1 MTSVYVAPSMQ
12 SPAAQL
18 ALRLNAAAEDAQAQ
32 CLTPSQQQQPQVVV
46 LQEQG
51 VPPQQQQH
59 HVQQAV
65 PPQEHHQQQEEAVMQ
80 SGPQQQQQAVVHQQQ
95 QYASQ
100 QQQYML
106 QQQLQ
111 MATGHQQH
119 RMQQQQ
125 QPQRGMTQ
133 EAHYPLYYGSQ
144 QQHFLKQQQQPAMA
158 PRAAVTVSPDLVP
171 YGKALAAVRQS
182 HVSSIKG
189 YFETH
194 GSIDDK
200 QRPLAACV
208 AATFQRLCELR
219 RAQTLP
225 SDAAWFHEKQTY
237 FSDSHVTP
245 FKNFVRKMY
254 RKE

>member
-1 MTSVYVAPSMQ
+1 
-12 SPAAQL
+12 
-18 ALRLNAAAEDAQAQ
+18 
-32 CLTPSQQQQPQVVV
+32 
-46 LQEQG
+46 
-51 VPPQQQQH
+51 
-59 HVQQAV
+59 V

-80 SGPQQQQQAVVHQQQ
+80 SGPQQQQQAVVH
-95 QYASQ
+95 S

-106 QQQLQ
+106 QQQQYMLRQLQ
-111 MATGHQQH
+111 MATAHQQH

-125 QPQRGMTQ
+125 PHRGMTQ
-133 EAHYPLYYGSQ
+133 EEHYPLYYCSQ

-158 PRAAVTVSPDLVP
+158 PRAAVTVSPDPVP

-182 HVSSIKG
+182 HVPSIKG

-194 GSIDDK
+194 GSIDK
-200 QRPLAACV
+200 TQPPLAACV

-225 SDAAWFHEKQTY
+225 AEALWFNEKQTY

-254 RKE
+254 RKEQTTRS